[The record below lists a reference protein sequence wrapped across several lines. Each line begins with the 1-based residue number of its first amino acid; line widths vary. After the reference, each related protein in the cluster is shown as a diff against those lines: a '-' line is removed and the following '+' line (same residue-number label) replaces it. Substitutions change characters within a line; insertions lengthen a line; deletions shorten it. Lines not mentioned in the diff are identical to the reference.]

1 MHEMK
6 PAPFKLHKTKTVD
19 EAVRILSEVCD
30 DGGLV
35 IAGGQSLVP
44 MMALR
49 AAYPP
54 HLVDINGIPEL
65 SEIAEDAGVLKIGAT
80 VRHARF
86 HFPVTENCLGDML
99 AEVSRNIAHYPI
111 RMRGTFCG
119 SLAHA
124 DPSSEWC
131 LVVTAMDA
139 EIHLA
144 SQDGARSVPA
154 ASYFD
159 GAMMTVKE
167 PHEIIVG
174 VTMPLLPDDATFGFY
189 EFNRRAGDFA
199 IGMALVTWV
208 IRDGVIAESRIAIG
222 GIEENPRRLAV
233 AEAVLDGNPPSSGLF
248 EEAARLAAA
257 DVDPM
262 DDATTSADYRR
273 NLTAVVVRRALAA
286 SRDRLQAKLDDRA

>member
-1 MHEMK
+1 MK
-6 PAPFKLHKTKTVD
+6 PAPFRLHKTQTVD
-19 EAVRILSEVCD
+19 EAVRILAEVCD

-65 SEIAEDAGVLKIGAT
+65 SEISEDAGFLKIGAT

-86 HFPVTENCLGDML
+86 HHSVTENCLGDIL

-131 LVVTAMDA
+131 LMVTAMDA

-144 SQDGARSVPA
+144 SQDGMRTVA
-154 ASYFD
+154 ASSYFD

-208 IRDGVIAESRIAIG
+208 IREGAIAEPRIAIG
-222 GIEENPRRLAV
+222 GIEENPRRLAI
-233 AEAVLDGNPPSSGLF
+233 AEAVLDGNPPSNELF
-248 EEAARLAAA
+248 EEAARLAAS

-273 NLTAVVVRRALAA
+273 NLTSVVVRRALAA